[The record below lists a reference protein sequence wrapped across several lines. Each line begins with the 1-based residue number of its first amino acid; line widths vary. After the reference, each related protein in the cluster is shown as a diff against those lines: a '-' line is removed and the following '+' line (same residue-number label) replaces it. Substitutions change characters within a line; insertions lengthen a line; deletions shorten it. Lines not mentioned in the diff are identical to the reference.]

1 MGKLFQA
8 EGLVKYYERRAVLN
22 DVSFNVERGEVV
34 GMLGPNGAGKTTAFR
49 ICMGLI
55 KSARGQEFFDG
66 HEVTNLPMFRRARL
80 GMNYLAQEPS
90 LFRHMSVEDN
100 LRAILQMQGDKR
112 AQYQRKAD
120 QMLVEFGLTH
130 LRHHPAY
137 SLSGGERR
145 RLEIAR
151 AICTK
156 PKLILLDEPFTGIDP
171 IAVSEVQELVV
182 GLKYR
187 GIGVLI
193 TDHNVLEALR
203 ITDRAYILSEG
214 RVVAEGTAREI
225 LENPVAREHYL
236 GDRIQAIHIGF
247 GEPDTSPPEHLPES
261 DPG

>member
-1 MGKLFQA
+1 MSSLFEA
-8 EGLVKYYERRAVLN
+8 RDLVKFYGGRAVL
-22 DVSFNVERGEVV
+22 DHVSLEVDSGEAV

-49 ICMGLI
+49 ICIGLI
-55 KSARGQEFFDG
+55 KSADGKVFFDG
-66 HEVTNLPMFRRARL
+66 REVTNLPMYRRTRM

-100 LRAILQMQGDKR
+100 LLAILEMRGL
-112 AQYQRKAD
+112 RKASRRKKAAR
-120 QMLVEFGLTH
+120 MLEEFGLTH
-130 LRHHPAY
+130 LADHTAY

-151 AICTK
+151 AICTD

-171 IAVSEVQELVV
+171 IAVGEVQELVI

-214 RVVAEGTAREI
+214 KVVTHGTAEEI
-225 LENPVAREHYL
+225 LEDPIARESYL
-236 GDRIQAIHIGF
+236 GDRIQAAHIGVS
-247 GEPDTSPPEHLPES
+247 EQKEEL
-261 DPG
+261 